1 MTVIDA
7 TDCILGRMSTVI
19 AKRLLL
25 GEKIDIINAEKTVVT
40 GSQDEVAKHYLERS
54 EIGSRDKGPFWPKS
68 PERIVKRTIRGM
80 LPWRQTRGR
89 EAFKRLQTHIGVP
102 EKLAKEKTEIIDVA
116 HLSKSFSHKFVRIA
130 DISKALGGK
139 WNE

>member
-7 TDCILGRMSTVI
+7 TDCLLGRMSSLV

-25 GEKIDIINAEKTVVT
+25 GEKIDIVNAEKAVVT
-40 GSQDEVAKHYLERS
+40 GTKDEVTKHYLARS

-80 LPWRQTRGR
+80 LPHKKTRGL
-89 EAFKRLQTHIGVP
+89 EAFKRLKTYIGVP
-102 EKLAKEKTEIIDVA
+102 EAFAKEKAEVLQDA
-116 HLSKSFSHKFVRIA
+116 HISKSFSHKFVPVA
-130 DISKALGGK
+130 DISRALGGK